1 MSVQSEQLAQPRST
15 FRRVAGVGFL
25 SRQFRRQRAEAD
37 LVSLRAQLTE
47 LQAGGDRTAAL
58 EAERARLAEDHAALG
73 SQHDKLV
80 IERAQGSRLFDADGR
95 SYIDG
100 NASWWTSLLGHN
112 HPRLVRALTEQASRL
127 CHIALG
133 GMTHGPAARFAEALV
148 RVAPSGLEHV
158 FFSDN
163 GSTAVE
169 SAIKLCAQSNA
180 ALPDM
185 GLLIL
190 RSRSRDEADL
200 QSVADAAALAV
211 MPKLTRRLQYLPMLA
226 NVATLLGLFGTIY
239 GLREAFASVASASAA
254 ERSAKLAAGIAIALN
269 ATGFGLLVAIPLSI
283 AHAYLV
289 SQSEGIIE
297 QVDEFSVRLVNALID
312 RPDVRLG
319 HR

>member
-1 MSVQSEQLAQPRST
+1 MQTIIEWYKNGGPIMNFILA
-15 FRRVAGVGFL
+15 VGIAGLAVFL
-25 SRQFRRQRAEAD
+25 ERFYTIVVRNKINGRAF
-37 LVSLRAQLTE
+37 
-47 LQAGGDRTAAL
+47 
-58 EAERARLAEDHAALG
+58 
-73 SQHDKLV
+73 
-80 IERAQGSRLFDADGR
+80 IERV
-95 SYIDG
+95 I
-100 NASWWTSLLGHN
+100 
-112 HPRLVRALTEQASRL
+112 
-127 CHIALG
+127 
-133 GMTHGPAARFAEALV
+133 ALV
-148 RVAPSGLEHV
+148 RGGKI
-158 FFSDN
+158 DD
-163 GSTAVE
+163 
-169 SAIKLCAQSNA
+169 AIKLCAQSNA

-269 ATGFGLLVAIPLSI
+269 ATGFGLLVAIPLSV